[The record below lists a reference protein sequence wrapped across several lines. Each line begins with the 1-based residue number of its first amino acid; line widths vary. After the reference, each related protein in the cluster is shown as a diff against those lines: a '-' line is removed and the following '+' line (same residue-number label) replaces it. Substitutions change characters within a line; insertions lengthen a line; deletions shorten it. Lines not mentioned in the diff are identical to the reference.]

1 MAKEPQQTEEA
12 CSEKEPK
19 QQKPK
24 LAITEQITHLKSKGV
39 KFAICDEEEATSF
52 LADVCDFYEATSY
65 RKLFTKRQGGKH
77 DGEYIDLDFAQLKA
91 FFELDQTLR
100 ETLFPMTQHIEH
112 AWKVALKRAVADRDG
127 EDGYSIVVDYMG
139 SLSPKDRKYRDGEIK
154 RSSRNPYAHGVYEK
168 YADCMPVW
176 AFLELT
182 SFGTLAD
189 FVRFCGNRWGDKSL
203 VRAHYDLKKV
213 KSVRNCA
220 AHGSCIINVFA
231 EGENSRHTTSV
242 DTLDAVARVSLS
254 KATRKKWMRNAAAQ
268 EIAITLVRY
277 SKDVRDAES
286 KEKAERWL
294 KGFFDEVRQD
304 ADLLPQTGPDATSA
318 AAFNFMEALTKSLGL
333 IK

>member
-1 MAKEPQQTEEA
+1 
-12 CSEKEPK
+12 
-19 QQKPK
+19 
-24 LAITEQITHLKSKGV
+24 
-39 KFAICDEEEATSF
+39 
-52 LADVCDFYEATSY
+52 
-65 RKLFTKRQGGKH
+65 
-77 DGEYIDLDFAQLKA
+77 
-91 FFELDQTLR
+91 
-100 ETLFPMTQHIEH
+100 
-112 AWKVALKRAVADRDG
+112 
-127 EDGYSIVVDYMG
+127 
-139 SLSPKDRKYRDGEIK
+139 
-154 RSSRNPYAHGVYEK
+154 
-168 YADCMPVW
+168 MPVW

-268 EIAITLVRY
+268 EIVITLVRY

-318 AAFNFMEALTKSLGL
+318 AALNFMEALTKSLGL

>member
-1 MAKEPQQTEEA
+1 
-12 CSEKEPK
+12 
-19 QQKPK
+19 
-24 LAITEQITHLKSKGV
+24 
-39 KFAICDEEEATSF
+39 
-52 LADVCDFYEATSY
+52 
-65 RKLFTKRQGGKH
+65 
-77 DGEYIDLDFAQLKA
+77 
-91 FFELDQTLR
+91 
-100 ETLFPMTQHIEH
+100 MTQHIEH

-139 SLSPKDRKYRDGEIK
+139 SLSPKDRKYRDSEIK

-242 DTLDAVARVSLS
+242 DTLERAVAEC
-254 KATRKKWMRNAAAQ
+254 KHNAPGAF
-268 EIAITLVRY
+268 
-277 SKDVRDAES
+277 AES
-286 KEKAERWL
+286 HRGVICFYLNADDLSSHRRILAFMLGNKLIRKTKAGKLYNIGFKLDDQTRAGEYGSGFSAEIKL
-294 KGFFDEVRQD
+294 KDFV
-304 ADLLPQTGPDATSA
+304 DLETGV
-318 AAFNFMEALTKSLGL
+318 FL
-333 IK
+333 

>member
-1 MAKEPQQTEEA
+1 
-12 CSEKEPK
+12 
-19 QQKPK
+19 
-24 LAITEQITHLKSKGV
+24 
-39 KFAICDEEEATSF
+39 
-52 LADVCDFYEATSY
+52 
-65 RKLFTKRQGGKH
+65 
-77 DGEYIDLDFAQLKA
+77 
-91 FFELDQTLR
+91 
-100 ETLFPMTQHIEH
+100 
-112 AWKVALKRAVADRDG
+112 
-127 EDGYSIVVDYMG
+127 
-139 SLSPKDRKYRDGEIK
+139 
-154 RSSRNPYAHGVYEK
+154 
-168 YADCMPVW
+168 MPVW

-231 EGENSRHTTSV
+231 EGKNFRHTTSV

-254 KATRKKWMRNAAAQ
+254 KATRKKWMRNSATQ

-294 KGFFDEVRQD
+294 EGFFDEVRQD

>member
-24 LAITEQITHLKSKGV
+24 LAIAEQITHLKSKGV

-100 ETLFPMTQHIEH
+100 
-112 AWKVALKRAVADRDG
+112 G
-127 EDGYSIVVDYMG
+127 
-139 SLSPKDRKYRDGEIK
+139 DGEIK

-254 KATRKKWMRNAAAQ
+254 KATRKKWMRNSATQ

-294 KGFFDEVRQD
+294 EGFFDEVRQD

>member
-1 MAKEPQQTEEA
+1 MEGSAE
-12 CSEKEPK
+12 
-19 QQKPK
+19 
-24 LAITEQITHLKSKGV
+24 G
-39 KFAICDEEEATSF
+39 
-52 LADVCDFYEATSY
+52 
-65 RKLFTKRQGGKH
+65 
-77 DGEYIDLDFAQLKA
+77 
-91 FFELDQTLR
+91 
-100 ETLFPMTQHIEH
+100 
-112 AWKVALKRAVADRDG
+112 AVADRDG

-182 SFGTLAD
+182 SFGTLVD

-286 KEKAERWL
+286 REKAERWL

>member
-1 MAKEPQQTEEA
+1 MAKELQQTEEA

-24 LAITEQITHLKSKGV
+24 LAIAEQITHLKSKGV

-112 AWKVALKRAVADRDG
+112 AWKVAL
-127 EDGYSIVVDYMG
+127 
-139 SLSPKDRKYRDGEIK
+139 KYRDGEIK

-286 KEKAERWL
+286 REKAERWL